1 MTRLSI
7 RQYKQGIASNI
18 GDADPHTLIS
28 VLLQHV
34 LGNIAAARGAI
45 EHKDIA
51 IKSKS
56 LNKAIEMIGE
66 LQGSLNMEAG
76 GEVAENLASLYDYSI
91 RTLTEANQQ
100 NSLDKLDVVTRIF
113 TDIKEGWDGIPK
125 EVRQQ
130 FKQEHGGQ

>member
-76 GEVAENLASLYDYSI
+76 GEVAQNLASLYDYSI

>member
-51 IKSKS
+51 IKAKS